1 MILNWIDAF
10 DECSKE
16 HVIDAFE
23 CKAYVIYSSRV
34 IYHYPDSY
42 YTICPYFSDTKMT
55 TYKCYY
61 TDDKGDTK
69 GDTKSD
75 TNVEISNRQHFW
87 RVSDA
92 KAMCESHFQSNKKD
106 YRDMKIDIILGIS

>member
-23 CKAYVIYSSRV
+23 CKAYVIY
-34 IYHYPDSY
+34 PDSY
-42 YTICPYFSDTKMT
+42 YTICPYFSDTMT

-61 TDDKGDTK
+61 N
-69 GDTKSD
+69 
-75 TNVEISNRQHFW
+75 NVEISNRQHFW

-92 KAMCESHFQSNKKD
+92 KAMCESHFQSNKK
-106 YRDMKIDIILGIS
+106 YCRDMKIDLILN

>member
-23 CKAYVIYSSRV
+23 CKAYVICPY
-34 IYHYPDSY
+34 SY
-42 YTICPYFSDTKMT
+42 YTICPYFSDTMT

-69 GDTKSD
+69 GDT
-75 TNVEISNRQHFW
+75 NVEISNRQHLW

-92 KAMCESHFQSNKKD
+92 KAMCESHFQSNKK
-106 YRDMKIDIILGIS
+106 YCRDMKIDLILGMVGIS